1 MARVKIE
8 LPETFSFS
16 CKIPVRIGDVNYGG
30 HVGNDAILSIMQNAR
45 LMYFKSLGYSEMDL
59 GGTSSIMADVAVSYK
74 GEAFYEDVLEVLVQ
88 AREFHK
94 YGFDLIYKIVNQDQ
108 KDIAHGKTGII
119 CFDYNAKKIALL
131 ANATKEKLGGR

>member
-1 MARVKIE
+1 M
-8 LPETFSFS
+8 
-16 CKIPVRIGDVNYGG
+16 
-30 HVGNDAILSIMQNAR
+30 
-45 LMYFKSLGYSEMDL
+45 
-59 GGTSSIMADVAVSYK
+59 
-74 GEAFYEDVLEVLVQ
+74 LVQ